1 MTANAL
7 YASVAAGPGRPYSS
21 VQSLRFADGKIS
33 EVLKL
38 DFAPGLGLS
47 VSPDGRYMLLTRP
60 DEKGTDLMLVEGFR

>member
-1 MTANAL
+1 
-7 YASVAAGPGRPYSS
+7 

-38 DFAPGLGLS
+38 DFVPSLGLS
-47 VSPDGRYMLLTRP
+47 VSPDEGYVLLTRP